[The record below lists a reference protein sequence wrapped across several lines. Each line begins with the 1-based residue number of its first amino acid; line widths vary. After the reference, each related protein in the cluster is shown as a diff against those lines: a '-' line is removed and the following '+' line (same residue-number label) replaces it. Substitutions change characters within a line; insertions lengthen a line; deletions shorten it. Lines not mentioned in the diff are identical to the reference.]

1 MNRPIRDWRAQRVWI
16 VGASSG
22 IGAALAQALLV
33 RGARVA
39 LSARRGDEL
48 VRLAGEAKDAEQA
61 LVLPLDLGD
70 MAAFAA
76 ALDRLERDW
85 GGIDLVVFCAGTWT
99 PMAAARLDAA
109 AISRTLAI
117 NLQAPMTACAALVPQ
132 LLAQGRGA
140 IAFVSSVSGYRGL
153 PQAAAYGASK
163 AGLSHFTETLHLELA
178 PRGVSVYLINPG
190 FVATPMTAT
199 NAFRMPALITPAEA
213 AEEIIA
219 GFGRGRFEI
228 HVPRRFTFWLKL
240 LRLLPYRAYFP
251 LARRLTR
258 A

>member
-22 IGAALAQALLV
+22 IGAALAQALLA

-39 LSARRGDEL
+39 LSARRNDEL
-48 VRLAGEAKDAEQA
+48 AKLAGGVREAM
-61 LVLPLDLGD
+61 VLPFDLGD
-70 MAAFAA
+70 TAAFAA
-76 ALDRLERDW
+76 ALDRLGREW
-85 GGIDLVVFCAGTWT
+85 GVIDLVVFCAGTWT
-99 PMAAARLDAA
+99 PMAAARLDAD

-117 NLQAPMTACAALVPQ
+117 NLQAPMSACATLVPR

-163 AGLSHFTETLHLELA
+163 AGLSHFAETLHLELA
-178 PRGVSVYLINPG
+178 PRGISVFLINPG
-190 FVATPMTAT
+190 FVATPMTSVNT
-199 NAFRMPALITPAEA
+199 FRMPALITPEDA
-213 AEEIIA
+213 ADEIMA
-219 GFGRGRFEI
+219 GLARSAFEI
-228 HVPRRFTFWLKL
+228 HFPRRFTFWMKL
-240 LRLLPYRAYFP
+240 LRLLPYRIYFP

>member
-1 MNRPIRDWRAQRVWI
+1 MNRPFRDWRLQRVWI

-22 IGAALAQALLV
+22 IGAALAQALLA

-39 LSARRGDEL
+39 LSARRNDEL
-48 VRLAGEAKDAEQA
+48 VRLVGTAENA
-61 LVLPLDLGD
+61 LALPLDLGD
-70 MAAFAA
+70 TAAFSA
-76 ALDRLERDW
+76 ALERLERDW

-99 PMAAARLDAA
+99 PMAATRLDADDIA
-109 AISRTLAI
+109 RTLAI
-117 NLQAPMTACAALVPQ
+117 NLQAPMTACAALVPR
-132 LLAQGRGA
+132 LLAQGHGA
-140 IAFVSSVSGYRGL
+140 IGFVSSVSGYRGL

-163 AGLSHFTETLHLELA
+163 AGLSHFAETLHLELVA
-178 PRGVSVYLINPG
+178 RGISVYLINPG

-213 AEEIIA
+213 ADEIIA
-219 GFGRGRFEI
+219 GLARSSFEI
-228 HVPRRFTFWLKL
+228 HFPRRFTFWLKL

-251 LARRLTR
+251 LARRLTG

>member
-22 IGAALAQALLV
+22 IGAALATALLA

-39 LSARRGDEL
+39 LSARRTDEL
-48 VRLAGEAKDAEQA
+48 AKLARGAEEAM
-61 LVLPLDLGD
+61 VLPLDLGD
-70 MAAFAA
+70 TAAFSA
-76 ALDRLERDW
+76 ALDRLVREW

-99 PMAAARLDAA
+99 PMAAARLDAD
-109 AISRTLAI
+109 AITRTLAT
-117 NLQAPMTACAALVPQ
+117 NLQAPMTACATLVPH
-132 LLAQGRGA
+132 LLSQGRGA

-163 AGLSHFTETLHLELA
+163 AGLSHFAETLHLELA
-178 PRGVSVYLINPG
+178 PRGISVYLINPG

-199 NAFRMPALITPAEA
+199 NAFRMPALITPEEA
-213 AEEIIA
+213 ADEILA
-219 GFGRGRFEI
+219 GLARSAFEI
-228 HVPRRFTFWLKL
+228 HFPRRFTFWLKL

-251 LARRLTR
+251 LARRLTG

>member
-1 MNRPIRDWRAQRVWI
+1 MNRPFRDWRAQRVWI

-22 IGAALAQALLV
+22 IGAALAQALLA

-39 LSARRGDEL
+39 LSARRADEL
-48 VRLAGEAKDAEQA
+48 AKLAQGAEDA
-61 LVLPLDLGD
+61 LVLPLDLGNA
-70 MAAFAA
+70 AAFAV
-76 ALDRLERDW
+76 ALERLERDW

-99 PMAAARLDAA
+99 PMAVTRLDAD
-109 AISRTLAI
+109 AIARTLAI

-163 AGLSHFTETLHLELA
+163 AGLSHFAETLHLELT

-199 NAFRMPALITPAEA
+199 NAFRMPALITPEDA
-213 AEEIIA
+213 ADEIISGLA
-219 GFGRGRFEI
+219 HSAFEI
-228 HVPRRFTFWLKL
+228 HFPRRFTFWLKL
-240 LRLLPYRAYFP
+240 LRLLPYRIYFP
-251 LARRLTR
+251 LARRLTG